1 MLMTFDDAPEML
13 RVEEVARLLRISRS
27 SAYEAVAA
35 FQVSGGDDGIPS
47 MRIGR
52 SLRVPKAVLL
62 EWINEKAHQGVAVG
76 PADAA

>member
-1 MLMTFDDAPEML
+1 MTFDDAPEML

-27 SAYEAVAA
+27 SAYESVAA
-35 FQVSGGDDGIPS
+35 FQASGGSDGIPS

-52 SLRVPKAVLL
+52 SLRVPKTVLL
-62 EWINEKAHQGVAVG
+62 DWINEKAHRDVAVR